1 MSDPYAASRLYR
13 KNFED
18 AEALFDSGDVAG
30 CISAAQYNLTD
41 TSLPPFYIIR
51 NCILL
56 VGAMDNWDDGN
67 EWRLAAE
74 STYSD
79 ALRRSREMN
88 DTNSLAALQDL
99 REELD
104 EWARQRDRD
113 LQEHML
119 EQEEEDDDDE
129 MDLEAYGVELDNS
142 EEEAEMEAE
151 GVELGEGDELM
162 RGVDGED
169 TQLLPIRG
177 HQAST
182 AGPVEPA
189 IEAATVVSTPSIVVE
204 SPTEPTAL
212 VQDDDQPARSLRKKK
227 SRKFG
232 GGAANMHAFN
242 KSLGRS
248 SGKLVFHNFA
258 EDEDEDDNR
267 EDKGGKDKDSKRV

>member
-1 MSDPYAASRLYR
+1 MAATEQPPELVSRLIVP
-13 KNFED
+13 
-18 AEALFDSGDVAG
+18 S
-30 CISAAQYNLTD
+30 D

-67 EWRLAAE
+67 EWRLAAVRCPVYKPDMRHTLTSTVAIQE

-162 RGVDGED
+162 GGVDGED

-212 VQDDDQPARSLRKKK
+212 LQDDDQPARSLRKK

-267 EDKGGKDKDSKRV
+267 DDKGGKDKDSKRV

>member
-1 MSDPYAASRLYR
+1 VAATEQPPELVSRLIVP
-13 KNFED
+13 
-18 AEALFDSGDVAG
+18 S
-30 CISAAQYNLTD
+30 D

-67 EWRLAAE
+67 EWRLAAVRCPVYKPDMRHTLTSTVAIQE

-79 ALRRSREMN
+79 ALRQSREMN

-162 RGVDGED
+162 GGVDGED

-212 VQDDDQPARSLRKKK
+212 LQDDDQPARSLRKK

-267 EDKGGKDKDSKRV
+267 DDKGGKDKDSKRV

>member
-1 MSDPYAASRLYR
+1 MAATEQPPELVSRLIVP
-13 KNFED
+13 
-18 AEALFDSGDVAG
+18 S
-30 CISAAQYNLTD
+30 D

-67 EWRLAAE
+67 EWRLAAVRCPVYKPDVRHTLTSTVAIQE

-151 GVELGEGDELM
+151 GVELGEGDALM
-162 RGVDGED
+162 DGGD
-169 TQLLPIRG
+169 TQLLPIRK
-177 HQAST
+177 HQA
-182 AGPVEPA
+182 PA
-189 IEAATVVSTPSIVVE
+189 IKAPAAVPTPSIIVK
-204 SPTEPTAL
+204 SPTEPATL
-212 VQDDDQPARSLRKKK
+212 LQDDDQPARSLRKKK

-242 KSLGRS
+242 KSLGRG
-248 SGKLVFHNFA
+248 SGRLAFRDFA
-258 EDEDEDDNR
+258 KDEDEDSQD
-267 EDKGGKDKDSKRV
+267 EGGKDKDSKRV

>member
-1 MSDPYAASRLYR
+1 VAATEQPPELVSRLIVP
-13 KNFED
+13 
-18 AEALFDSGDVAG
+18 S
-30 CISAAQYNLTD
+30 D

-67 EWRLAAE
+67 EWRLAAVRCPVYKPDMRHTLTSTVAIQE

-162 RGVDGED
+162 GGVDGED

-212 VQDDDQPARSLRKKK
+212 LQDDDQPARSLRKK

-267 EDKGGKDKDSKRV
+267 DDKGGKDKDSKRV

>member
-1 MSDPYAASRLYR
+1 MAATEQPPELVSRLIVP
-13 KNFED
+13 
-18 AEALFDSGDVAG
+18 S
-30 CISAAQYNLTD
+30 D

-56 VGAMDNWDDGN
+56 VGAMDNWDYGN
-67 EWRLAAE
+67 EWRLAAVRCPVYKPDVRHTLTSTVAIQE
-74 STYSD
+74 STYSRTLLI
-79 ALRRSREMN
+79 AREKN
-88 DTNSLAALQDL
+88 DTGSLAALQDL